1 MATNKKK
8 KWVRYR
14 HQAMR
19 NLVYLPLKWTTR
31 RKYHARIDKFKE
43 QRKKPYLILFNHQT
57 AFDQFFVSLACRK
70 HVYYIASEDLFSN
83 GWVSKLLRWAFAPI
97 PIKKQA
103 TDPRAVLTCLRVK
116 KEGGSIALSPE
127 GNRTFSGRTGYM
139 KDAIVSFIRALK
151 MPIAFFRIEGGFG
164 VQPRWSDCTR
174 KGKMHCYVSK
184 TMELEEYQSLTDEE
198 LFAVIEKELYVDEA
212 CLDGEFK
219 HKELAQYLERAAYY
233 CSDCGLSN
241 FESEKDIVTC
251 KKCGKQV
258 RYMPDKTLQGVNCE
272 FPFRFYADWYD
283 AQSEYVNG
291 LDVLNL
297 NETPLFSDEAR
308 LSEVVLYENKKLIAE
323 NAKISLFGDRVEIE
337 ADGEILK
344 MPFAEGSVASVLG
357 RNKLNLYFGGKVYQ
371 LKGESR
377 FNALKYVQICY
388 RCKNQLKG
396 DENGKFLGL

>member
-1 MATNKKK
+1 MAKNKK

-14 HQAMR
+14 HQAVR
-19 NLVYLPLKWTTR
+19 NLVYFPLKIMTR
-31 RKYHARIDKFKE
+31 RKYHVRIDKFKE
-43 QRKKPYLILFNHQT
+43 QKDRPYLIMFNHQT
-57 AFDQFFVSLACRK
+57 AYDQFFVSLACKK

-116 KEGGSIALSPE
+116 KEGGTIALSPE

-184 TMELEEYQSLTDEE
+184 TMEVEEYQALSDEE
-198 LFAVIEKELYVDEA
+198 LFAVIEKELHVDEGVA
-212 CLDGEFK
+212 DGEFR

-233 CSDCGLSN
+233 CPDCGLSK
-241 FESEKDIVTC
+241 FESEKDVITC
-251 KKCGKQV
+251 QTCGKQV
-258 RYMPDKTLQGVNCE
+258 RYMPDKTLQGVNNE

-283 AQSEYVNG
+283 AQSDYINS
-291 LDVLNL
+291 LDTLSYTQV
-297 NETPLFSDEAR
+297 PLFTDEAR
-308 LSEVVLYENKKLIAE
+308 FSEVVLYENKKLIAE
-323 NAKISLFGDRVEIE
+323 QAKISLYGDRVEVE
-337 ADGEILK
+337 ANGEIIK
-344 MPFAEGSVASVLG
+344 MPFAEVSVASVLG

-371 LKGESR
+371 FKGEPR

-388 RCKNQLKG
+388 RSKNQLKG